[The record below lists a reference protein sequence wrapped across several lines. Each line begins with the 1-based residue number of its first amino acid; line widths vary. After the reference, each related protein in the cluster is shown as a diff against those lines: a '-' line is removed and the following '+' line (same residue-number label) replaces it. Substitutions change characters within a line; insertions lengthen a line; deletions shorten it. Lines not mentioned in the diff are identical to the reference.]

1 MRSMTDEGESL
12 RSVILPHPVGSA
24 NLLLPREKEKVPMPR
39 CFHTLDVFTDHALAG
54 NPLAVVHDC
63 EGLDTARMQAITREF
78 NLSETVFVLPPD
90 DPVNTA
96 KIRIF
101 TPGSELPFAGHP
113 TVGTAVLLAQLRAP
127 EMVGSSGIVIALE
140 ETIGLVKVD
149 VSKRQG
155 RAARGVFAIPKLPV
169 MVAEPPRNAMQIA
182 KALGLDA
189 DDIGF
194 DGHHCANFAAG
205 VAFTMVPLKSLDSLS
220 RARSVASPD
229 YEAAFGGTPSPWCYL
244 YVKTGARTW
253 QTRMFAPSHGI
264 VEDPAT
270 GAAAAAFAGTI
281 MAFEKPADGREQ
293 QHIILQGVEMGRPS
307 EIVLTLDVERGALN
321 EATIGGGAVIVSE
334 GTINL

>member
-1 MRSMTDEGESL
+1 MRENPCRWWFALIRPAGAG
-12 RSVILPHPVGSA
+12 H
-24 NLLLPREKEKVPMPR
+24 LLPREKGKETDMPR
-39 CFHTLDVFTDHALAG
+39 RFHTLDVFTDHALAG

-63 EGLDTARMQAITREF
+63 EGLDTERMQAITREF

-140 ETIGLVKVD
+140 ETIGLVKVE

-155 RAARGVFAIPKLPV
+155 RAARGVFAIPKLPT
-169 MVAEPPRNAMQIA
+169 MVAEPPRNAVQIA

-205 VAFTMVPLKSLDSLS
+205 VAFTMVPLKSLDALA

-229 YEAAFGGTPSPWCYL
+229 FHAAFGGTPTPWCYL
-244 YVKTGARTW
+244 YVKTGPRSW

-264 VEDPAT
+264 AEDPAT
-270 GAAAAAFAGTI
+270 GGAAAAFAGTI
-281 MAFEKPADGREQ
+281 MAFEKPVDGRDQ
-293 QHIILQGVEMGRPS
+293 QHIIMQGVEMGRPS
-307 EIVLTLDVERGALN
+307 EIVLTLDVERGALH
-321 EATIGGGAVIVSE
+321 EATIGGGAIIVSE